1 MTDNPYRN
9 RDGLGFEMQRSANHG
24 ELAQLQSQLARWE
37 AEITGDSI
45 SQADHLGFMPMP
57 AERYEVYGSLGRTYD
72 PDEPV
77 ELICIMLNRLMIQ
90 ASRQNQVDVIKYILD
105 ERRWPVSRIAVQRA
119 MATCSFG
126 VLEVFQEHGW
136 DINEP
141 VKFGYCP
148 ILR

>member
-45 SQADHLGFMPMP
+45 SQADHLRFMPMP

-77 ELICIMLNRLMIQ
+77 ELICIMLNRLMI
-90 ASRQNQVDVIKYILD
+90 
-105 ERRWPVSRIAVQRA
+105 
-119 MATCSFG
+119 
-126 VLEVFQEHGW
+126 
-136 DINEP
+136 
-141 VKFGYCP
+141 
-148 ILR
+148 